1 MWRVTHGLLKSLT
14 ESDTHCFCRIS
25 LASVVASE
33 GGESAVLSQAGPE
46 RGEQE
51 IFGVSRSSE
60 RREMDI
66 LATQE
71 NDSVWIGH
79 SENVY
84 S

>member
-1 MWRVTHGLLKSLT
+1 MSWLT
-14 ESDTHCFCRIS
+14 
-25 LASVVASE
+25 SE
-33 GGESAVLSQAGPE
+33 GGENAVLSQAGPE

-51 IFGVSRSSE
+51 IFGVSRSNE
-60 RREMDI
+60 RRREMDI